1 MGAGESRRMGRPK
14 QILPLQTTTILGQ
27 VIENVQ
33 KSNID
38 EVVLV
43 LGHQAAQIANQ
54 VRAESVQVAINPEFR
69 QGMSSSIKCGLRVV
83 SRETKAVMIVL
94 GDQPWIDAEIINH
107 LIEEHKNSDIGITVP
122 THKGVRGNPVTFD
135 MKYKHDLMHLK
146 GDVGGKHIVER
157 HPEDV
162 LEIEI
167 DSQSIIEDIDTESD
181 YRFCRGGSN

>member
-1 MGAGESRRMGRPK
+1 MGRPK

-27 VIENVQ
+27 VIDNVRR
-33 KSNID
+33 SNID

-43 LGHQAAQIANQ
+43 LGHQAAQIADQ

-69 QGMSSSIKCGLRVV
+69 QGISSSLKCGLRQM
-83 SRETKAVMIVL
+83 SHQTGAVMVVL
-94 GDQPWIDAEIINH
+94 GDQPWIDAGIINR
-107 LIEEHKNSDIGITVP
+107 LIEGHKGSDLGITVP
-122 THKGVRGNPVTFD
+122 THEGMRGHPVIFD
-135 MKYKHDLMHLK
+135 MKYKQELLNLE
-146 GDVGGKHIVER
+146 GDIGGKYIVER

-181 YRFCRGGSN
+181 YRFCRGGSK